1 MKHILC
7 EIISVGDEILYGQ
20 ILNTNAQYLS
30 QVMNDLG
37 VRVTRHTTVQDE
49 AQAMLNAFEEA
60 ESKNHIVLITGG
72 LGPTPDD
79 LTKPL
84 LAKMYN
90 SPISLHQQALDEV
103 TNLFLSRGR
112 ELSELNRQQ
121 AFLPEKCTFLSNR
134 VGTAP
139 GMWFERNTKVLV
151 SMPGVPHEVKVLMEE
166 QVIPKIR
173 LRFTMPV
180 IYHKMIRTAG
190 IPESKL
196 AEVIR
201 EWESELPMHI
211 RLAYLPK
218 LAQVRL
224 RLTAFGDD
232 LDSLK
237 REVEEQID
245 KVMPTITKYAYGFDD
260 DELEL
265 VIGKLLLEKGYTI
278 ATAESCTGGYIAHQ
292 ITSVPGS
299 SAYYLGSIIPYHNQF
314 KQNLL
319 GVNEETLIKF
329 GAVSEEC
336 VKEMAENV
344 RKKFGSDVG
353 LATSGIAGPTG
364 GSVDK
369 PIGTVWV
376 AVSTPSGT
384 TSRLLRLTKER
395 GLNIQLTGTASLYMI
410 WRTLVEMS

>member
-60 ESKNHIVLITGG
+60 EAKNDIVLITGG

-139 GMWFERNTKVLV
+139 GMWFERNGKVLV

-166 QVIPKIR
+166 QVLPKIR

-201 EWESELPMHI
+201 EWESELPIHI

-245 KVMPTITKYAYGFDD
+245 KVMPDISKYAYGFDS
-260 DELEL
+260 DELEV
-265 VIGKLLLEKGYTI
+265 VIGNLLLEKGYTI

-292 ITSVPGS
+292 ITSIAGS
-299 SAYYLGSIIPYHNQF
+299 SAYYLGTIIPYHNQF

-319 GVNEETLIKF
+319 GVNAETLRKF

-344 RKKFGSDVG
+344 RNKFGADIG

-364 GSVDK
+364 GSADK
-369 PIGTVWV
+369 PVGTVWV
-376 AVSTPSGT
+376 AVATPSDVS
-384 TSRLLRLTKER
+384 SRLLRLTKES
-395 GLNIQLTGTASLYMI
+395 GLNIQLTGTASLYI
-410 WRTLVEMS
+410 TWRTLVDMS

>member
-49 AQAMLNAFEEA
+49 AQAMLNAFGEA
-60 ESKNHIVLITGG
+60 ESKNDIVLITGG

-121 AFLPEKCTFLSNR
+121 AFLPEKCTFLSNP

-139 GMWFERNTKVLV
+139 GMWFERKGKVLV

-166 QVIPKIR
+166 QVIPKIK

-180 IYHKMIRTAG
+180 IFHKMIRTAG

-196 AEVIR
+196 AELIR

-245 KVMPTITKYAYGFDD
+245 KVMPNITKYAYGFDN

-265 VIGKLLLEKGYTI
+265 IIGKLLLEKGFTI

-344 RKKFGSDVG
+344 RNKFGSDVG

-369 PIGTVWV
+369 PVGTVWV

>member
-1 MKHILC
+1 
-7 EIISVGDEILYGQ
+7 
-20 ILNTNAQYLS
+20 
-30 QVMNDLG
+30 
-37 VRVTRHTTVQDE
+37 
-49 AQAMLNAFEEA
+49 
-60 ESKNHIVLITGG
+60 
-72 LGPTPDD
+72 
-79 LTKPL
+79 
-84 LAKMYN
+84 
-90 SPISLHQQALDEV
+90 
-103 TNLFLSRGR
+103 
-112 ELSELNRQQ
+112 
-121 AFLPEKCTFLSNR
+121 
-134 VGTAP
+134 
-139 GMWFERNTKVLV
+139 
-151 SMPGVPHEVKVLMEE
+151 VPHEVKVLMEE
-166 QVIPKIR
+166 QVLPKIS

-232 LDSLK
+232 LDALK

-245 KVMPTITKYAYGFDD
+245 KVMPDISKYAYGYDT
-260 DELEL
+260 DELEV
-265 VIGKLLLEKGYTI
+265 VIGNLLLEKGYTI

-292 ITSVPGS
+292 ITSVAGS

-319 GVNEETLIKF
+319 GVNAETLRKF

-344 RKKFGSDVG
+344 RKKFGADIG

-364 GSVDK
+364 GTAEK

-376 AVSTPSGT
+376 AVATPSGIS
-384 TSRLLRLTKER
+384 SRLLRLTKER
-395 GLNIQLTGTASLYMI
+395 GLNIQLTGTATLYMI